1 MLGIRKLSPSQVD
14 QAVDQLTGWKIEDG
28 RLKRSFKFDD
38 FTEAFGFMTAV
49 ALAAEKAD
57 HHPDWSNSYNRVQIA
72 LYTHS
77 DKAIT
82 QKDLDL
88 AKRINQILGDE

>member
-1 MLGIRKLSPSQVD
+1 
-14 QAVDQLTGWKIEDG
+14 
-28 RLKRSFKFDD
+28 
-38 FTEAFGFMTAV
+38 
-49 ALAAEKAD
+49 
-57 HHPDWSNSYNRVQIA
+57 VQIA

-88 AKRINQILGDE
+88 AKRINQILGEE